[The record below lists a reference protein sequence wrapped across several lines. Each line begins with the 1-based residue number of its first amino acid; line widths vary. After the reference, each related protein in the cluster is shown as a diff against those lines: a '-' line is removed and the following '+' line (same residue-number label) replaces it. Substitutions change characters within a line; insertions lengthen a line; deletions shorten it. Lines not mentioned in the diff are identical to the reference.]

1 MSNTID
7 FITGDAKSLSIK
19 DSTID
24 LIVTQAPFYKFD
36 FLSYGGDPL
45 KQIGSEKKEKQ
56 YIRSLLL
63 ATKEMERVLK
73 PSGSIFIV
81 IPNNFKTCSEYI
93 LKVLKKTNLILANS
107 PFVWNFSDKNAPLNF
122 GSIDFRYDFIF
133 HFVKNPAM
141 LYSNPYKVNKYSE
154 SVWNIEWNDGEDK
167 ILNKINT
174 IGFAQNSFKSEIPKR
189 LIEMFSKPG
198 QTVLDPFGGSGTTA
212 CEAYMLER
220 NAISVDISEEQ
231 TELAKIRLDITKEG
245 VK

>member
-7 FITGDAKSLSIK
+7 FITGDARSLAVK
-19 DSTID
+19 DSSVD
-24 LIVTQAPFYKFD
+24 LIVTQIPFYRLD
-36 FLSYGGDPL
+36 FFNYGGDPL

-56 YIRSLLL
+56 YLRSLLL

-73 PSGSIFIV
+73 PSGSIFLV
-81 IPNNFKTCSEYI
+81 IPNEFKMCSEYI
-93 LKVLKKTNLILANS
+93 LKVLKKTNLILANP
-107 PFVWNFSDKNAPLNF
+107 PFVWNFSDKNYPLGF
-122 GSIDFRYDFIF
+122 GSIDFKYDFIF
-133 HFVKNPAM
+133 HFVKNPAI

-154 SVWNIEWNDGEDK
+154 SIWDIAWNDEDK

-174 IGFAQNSFKSEIPKR
+174 LGFAQNSFRSEIPKR